1 MTKTAI
7 TKPKETMPDGSQPL
21 TNNRQE
27 LFCQYLSAGESKTQ
41 AYIKAG
47 YKDTSTAVSN
57 SQHLSRRHHVL
68 QRFTHLKDKIVAE
81 VHEKAISV
89 TKETISAELGEAILK
104 ATELG
109 QTSAIVSALA
119 LRAKLYGLVTDKVET
134 KDVLPELSK
143 QEEQYQRE
151 YAAWRLDQEA
161 ARHRHGSGSGIDN
174 RKQTGLGR
182 TNGPAGT
189 IDSPKES
196 IKLYGT

>member
-134 KDVLPELSK
+134 KEAAPELTAE
-143 QEEQYQRE
+143 EEQYQRE

-161 ARHRHGSGSGIDN
+161 AKHRRTSSQDAS
-174 RKQTGLGR
+174 GR
-182 TNGPAGT
+182 TIGPAGT